1 MPTFQLILE
10 PTRETERRR
19 KLEVDA
25 TMLIGDCVARLVD
38 ELGYSAT
45 ESYAT
50 PISYHLRVLPQ
61 RQPLPNARR
70 FSEVGIA
77 SETHVVLEAEAASYA
92 TQPIAAATLR
102 SAQRV
107 HSWRGGRR
115 SFLITASVVTFC
127 AVTGLGTGAVVALAQ
142 RRRNTRPQLAPASS
156 PFVRGTLA
164 PRVAVARLT
173 FTGHKRTVRALG
185 WSPNGQLLAT
195 GADDAQLLVW
205 RADGTVQQQLA
216 HPAPVT
222 ALAWSPESER
232 IITGAVNQV
241 TFLSVRTGTILA
253 SRAQPHTATVTA
265 LAWTGHNQLQ
275 AASGALDHRAITW
288 RTTDYTPQTIFT
300 RHTTPIE
307 GVCWAADGQVIASCS
322 HGGVVRVWDAENGQE
337 THALFQNGQEP
348 LRALAF
354 TPTGAALAVGSD
366 DGVTRL
372 WEDGLQCQVMGTDNG
387 IPVCRDAPVRLRV
400 ASSPIRAVAWSPD
413 GRYLASGN
421 NGGVCTLWSVLQTP
435 QPLFSFTV
443 APGQAIHGLSWS
455 PAGDQLATAAG
466 NGVTIWSLRP

>member
-1 MPTFQLILE
+1 MPTLQLIVE
-10 PTRETERRR
+10 PRRGTERRR

-25 TMLIGDCVARLVD
+25 SMLIGDCVARLVD
-38 ELGYSAT
+38 ELGYPAKD
-45 ESYAT
+45 SYAT
-50 PISYHLRVLPQ
+50 PIPYHLRVLPQ
-61 RQPLPNARR
+61 RQPLPNAQR

-77 SETHVVLEAEAASYA
+77 SETHVVLEAEAESYA
-92 TQPIAAATLR
+92 TQPMAAAAPSR
-102 SAQRV
+102 AQRAR
-107 HSWRGGRR
+107 SWGNRR
-115 SFLITASVVTFC
+115 SFLVTASVVTFC

-142 RRRNTRPQLAPASS
+142 RNRNTRLQLAPASS
-156 PFVRGTLA
+156 PSVRGRLV
-164 PRVAVARLT
+164 PSVAVAQLT
-173 FTGHKRTVRALG
+173 FTGHQRTVRALG

-205 RADGTVQQQLA
+205 RTDGTVQQQLA

-222 ALAWSPESER
+222 DLAWSPESER
-232 IITGAVNQV
+232 IMTGAAHQI
-241 TFLSVRTGTILA
+241 TFLTARTGTILA
-253 SRAQPHTATVTA
+253 SRAQAHTDTVTA

-275 AASGALDHRAITW
+275 AASGALDRRAITW

-307 GVCWAADGQVIASCS
+307 GVSWAADGQVIASCS
-322 HGGVVRVWDAENGQE
+322 RGGVVRVWDAENGQE

-387 IPVCRDAPVRLRV
+387 TPVCRDAPVRLRV
-400 ASSPIRAVAWSPD
+400 ASSPIRSVAWSPD

-466 NGVTIWSLRP
+466 NVVTIWSLRP

>member
-1 MPTFQLILE
+1 MPTLQLILE
-10 PTRETERRR
+10 PRRGTERRK

-38 ELGYSAT
+38 ELGYPAT
-45 ESYAT
+45 ESWAT

-61 RQPLPNARR
+61 RQPVPNARR

-77 SETHVVLEAEAASYA
+77 SETHVVLEAEAESYA

-107 HSWRGGRR
+107 HSWGNRR

-127 AVTGLGTGAVVALAQ
+127 AVSGLGTGAVAALAQ
-142 RRRNTRPQLAPASS
+142 RNRNNRPQLAPASS
-156 PFVRGTLA
+156 PSSVHSTFV
-164 PRVAVARLT
+164 PRVAVAQLT
-173 FTGHKRTVRALG
+173 FTGHQRTVRALD
-185 WSPNGQLLAT
+185 WSSNGQLLAT

-205 RADGTVQQQLA
+205 KTDGTVQQQLV
-216 HPAPVT
+216 HPSPVT

-232 IITGAVNQV
+232 IVTGAANQV

-253 SRAQPHTATVTA
+253 SQAQPHTATVTA

-275 AASGALDHRAITW
+275 AVSGAMDRRAITW

-307 GVCWAADGQVIASCS
+307 GVSWAADGQVIASCS

-354 TPTGAALAVGSD
+354 IPPGAALAVGSD

-372 WEDGLQCQVMGTDNG
+372 WEDGLQCQVMGTDNRV
-387 IPVCRDAPVRLRV
+387 PVCRDAPVRLRV
-400 ASSPIRAVAWSPD
+400 ASSPIRSVAWSPD

-421 NGGVCTLWSVLQTP
+421 NNGLCTLWSVLQTP

-466 NGVTIWSLRP
+466 NVVTIWSLRP